1 MAETVSICKD
11 NINISLEK
19 INTINL
25 NINEEEEVRSILE
38 RRILNSEF
46 DLYLK
51 TMDRA
56 INLAKYFENDLV
68 YFKDSFNI
76 ASRLVKTDFS

>member
-1 MAETVSICKD
+1 MAETVSICKE
-11 NINISLEK
+11 NINNSLEK
-19 INTINL
+19 INTINM

-51 TMDRA
+51 NMERA
-56 INLAKYFENDLV
+56 MELIRYFENDLV
-68 YFKDSFNI
+68 YFKDSFSI
-76 ASRLVKTDFS
+76 A

>member
-11 NINISLEK
+11 NINVSLEK
-19 INTINL
+19 INTINM
-25 NINEEEEVRSILE
+25 NINEEEEVRSMLE

-51 TMDRA
+51 NMERA
-56 INLAKYFENDLV
+56 MELIAYFENDLV
-68 YFKDSFNI
+68 YFKDSFSI
-76 ASRLVKTDFS
+76 A